1 MMKLPIF
8 CIVGRA
14 GCGKTLFL
22 EQLLPQLAAAGLKVG
37 TFKTSGRTVELAYP
51 ASDSA
56 RLAKAGAFRS
66 VLLHRDGVL
75 VFHDKFD
82 EQRAF
87 EMACLDCDLI
97 LVEGQVMGEHPVIEV
112 VRAGE
117 PFFSAEDVWMSVTER
132 PLGRRLEVDGAA
144 AAAEEILKRM
154 ATDLVCKGS

>member
-22 EQLLPQLAAAGLKVG
+22 EQLLPQLSAAGLKVG
-37 TFKTSGRTVELAYP
+37 TFKTSGRPVEFGYP
-51 ASDSA
+51 GSDSA

-66 VLLHRDGVL
+66 VLLHREGVL
-75 VFHDKFD
+75 VFHDRLD
-82 EQRAF
+82 EQTAF
-87 EMACLDCDLI
+87 EMACLGCDLL
-97 LVEGQVMGEHPVIEV
+97 LVEGQIMGQHPVIEV

-117 PFFSAEDVWMSVTER
+117 PTFASEEVWMSVTER

-144 AAAEEILKRM
+144 AAAEEILKKM